1 MTIYKPILALSF
13 ILGSYDFFS
22 LQSPVLLQDFAPT
35 FFSIMQRCNKS
46 SFGYAFGLAPLS
58 LCCDGVLL

>member
-22 LQSPVLLQDFAPT
+22 LQSPVLPQDFAPT
-35 FFSIMQRCNKS
+35 F
-46 SFGYAFGLAPLS
+46 
-58 LCCDGVLL
+58 